1 MNNINSEFGDEH
13 FTYEFHRDKGMTGRL
28 EVTIKDK
35 LVHSKKSSGAYIS
48 ANWSGFMDGV
58 RDAMI

>member
-1 MNNINSEFGDEH
+1 
-13 FTYEFHRDKGMTGRL
+13 MTGRL

-35 LVHSKKSSGAYIS
+35 LVHSKKNSGAYIS